1 MYNIWKRRAAAGNY
15 WAAVQLS
22 KSDGYPEDQNKISKQ
37 PVAGFPQKI
46 PKDQGP
52 WMGNPFGSVIEHDEQ
67 IAPDGPLRWR

>member
-1 MYNIWKRRAAAGNY
+1 MYNIWKRCAALGNY

-22 KSDGYPEDQNKISKQ
+22 KSDGYPEDQNKIS
-37 PVAGFPQKI
+37 QKI

-67 IAPDGPLRWR
+67 IAPDGPLRWW